1 MSLCYPTDRPAC
13 TLPSHQLPALPI
25 IIPSALLS
33 CVYYRSSYSHSS
45 PAHTVHHHTL
55 FISPLH
61 VAHSHINHTSPLR
74 ILATVIPSALLTC
87 TYCPFLPHT
96 APSIIFSN
104 LLYTYHSCI
113 ILTCVYCPLHYPH
126 SYFARTAPSDTLSS
140 SLMHILPPPV
150 FSILYC
156 IYCYVSYL
164 PHTTLVHNLH
174 ISCKC

>member
-61 VAHSHINHTSPLR
+61 VAQSYQPHFSPAHTGYCHTICTPHLHILP
-74 ILATVIPSALLTC
+74 ILATYCPIHYFQQSSIHIPLLHYPNLCILPPPLSSLLFC
-87 TYCPFLPHT
+87 TYCPL
-96 APSIIFSN
+96 
-104 LLYTYHSCI
+104 
-113 ILTCVYCPLHYPH
+113 
-126 SYFARTAPSDTLSS
+126 
-140 SLMHILPPPV
+140 
-150 FSILYC
+150 
-156 IYCYVSYL
+156 
-164 PHTTLVHNLH
+164 
-174 ISCKC
+174 